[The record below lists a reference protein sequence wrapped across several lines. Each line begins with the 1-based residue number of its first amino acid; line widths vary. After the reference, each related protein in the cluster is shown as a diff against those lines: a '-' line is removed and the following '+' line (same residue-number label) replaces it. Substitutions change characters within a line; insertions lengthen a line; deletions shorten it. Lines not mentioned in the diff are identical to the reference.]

1 MAAAAGSMID
11 GQCPNESITYNSSI
25 ADRQST
31 GIIAIKDIGDNE
43 WDTTNN
49 KLKSVATYVTDVRD
63 KGSYIKARTDNI
75 VDQRKNDAAMVQGL
89 KLEYCYYFNRY
100 KVALD
105 MLYTEITK
113 PAPNTTTVQ
122 GVLTNTMLLNRR
134 VNALIEVMDY
144 LANERV
150 GTINTRASQINAANI
165 LLGTDLA
172 SLNAQA
178 QALKDTDIVIKSQK
192 EMVRYTQEKNNHIEN
207 QISLWAALNIVAIA
221 TIFYVY
227 RKM

>member
-1 MAAAAGSMID
+1 MIS
-11 GQCPNESITYNSSI
+11 GQCPTESNITYDSVRI
-25 ADRQST
+25 IERQSS
-31 GIIAIKDIGDNE
+31 GIIAVKDIGDDVWNK
-43 WDTTNN
+43 DNN
-49 KLKSVATYVTDVRD
+49 KLSDVASYVSGVRD
-63 KGSYIKARTDNI
+63 KSYIKSPSTDI
-75 VDQRKNDAAMVQGL
+75 PTQRANDTAMVTGL
-89 KLEYCYYFNRY
+89 KNEYCYYFNRY
-100 KVALD
+100 TVALNE
-105 MLYTEITK
+105 LYRQITQT
-113 PAPNTTTVQ
+113 APNTQIVQ
-122 GVLTNTMLLNRR
+122 GVLSNTILLNRR
-134 VNALIEVMDY
+134 VNALIEVMDF

-150 GTINTRASQINAANI
+150 GTINTRASQINEANR

-178 QALKDTDIVIKSQK
+178 QALKDTDIIIKSQK

>member
-11 GQCPNESITYNSSI
+11 GQCPNESITSYTSSI
-25 ADRQST
+25 ADRQSG
-31 GIIAIKDIGDNE
+31 GIIDIKDIGDNE
-43 WDTTNN
+43 WDKDKN
-49 KLKSVATYVTDVRD
+49 KLKNVATYVTDVRG
-63 KGSYIKARTDNI
+63 KGSYIKERAEDIETQRDN
-75 VDQRKNDAAMVQGL
+75 DDAMVKGL

-100 KVALD
+100 NVALKT
-105 MLYTEITK
+105 LYDEITK

-122 GVLTNTMLLNRR
+122 GVLTNTMILNRR

-144 LANERV
+144 LANDRV
-150 GTINTRASQINAANI
+150 EKINTRASQINAANI

-192 EMVRYTQEKNNHIEN
+192 EMVRYTQEKNNHIEKPDFPVGR
-207 QISLWAALNIVAIA
+207 S
-221 TIFYVY
+221 
-227 RKM
+227 